1 MQKSGLFFTA
11 GSCTLPASGV
21 VPNPFAC
28 NTTAVAQNV
37 RAGQVSH
44 FGGADGGI
52 QRGDFFRFAQ
62 AACFV
67 RAARPA
73 KRKAMAWALQ
83 W

>member
-1 MQKSGLFFTA
+1 MQKSVPFFTD
-11 GSCTLPASGV
+11 GSCALPGGGV
-21 VPNPFAC
+21 VPNPLAC
-28 NTTAVAQNV
+28 NAAAVAQKV

-44 FGGADGGI
+44 FGCADGGI

-62 AACFV
+62 ATCFV

-73 KRKAMAWALQ
+73 KRKAVAWALQ

>member
-1 MQKSGLFFTA
+1 MQKSALFFTVC
-11 GSCTLPASGV
+11 SCALPGGGV
-21 VPNPFAC
+21 VPNPLAC
-28 NTTAVAQNV
+28 NAAAVAQNV

-44 FGGADGGI
+44 FGCADGGI

-62 AACFV
+62 ATCFV

-73 KRKAMAWALQ
+73 KRKAVAWALQ